1 MRKSLLKDNAAQ
13 LSAELIIVLA
23 AVIAVALL
31 AVSSLRDTAVSGD
44 KIGDRNA
51 KKLMKELK

>member
-1 MRKSLLKDNAAQ
+1 MRKSLWKDNAAQ

-31 AVSSLRDTAVSGD
+31 AVSSLRDTAIDGD